1 MFALAQAPPDHAHRL
16 RTQRNR
22 RTSLCGRRSHCRA
35 DLIAAVGDRCQV
47 SATADGSRAD
57 DGTLPHA
64 GVRTAS

>member
-22 RTSLCGRRSHCRA
+22 RTSFCGGRSRCRA
-35 DLIAAVGDRCQV
+35 DLIAAVGDRCPIG
-47 SATADGSRAD
+47 ATADEVSRRRRALLH
-57 DGTLPHA
+57 T